1 MKIAWV
7 IYGELAQA
15 TGGYV
20 YDRIVIE
27 RLRARGDEVR
37 VVSLAPAPRSRA
49 VAALSLA
56 ARLARARPEVV
67 VGDELCYREIAP
79 AFALVPRSAAR
90 VLLVHHL
97 SQWERAPGI
106 GRALTALAESAAIR
120 AADACIATSA
130 TTAERLRREHGLAE
144 VHVAEPGADR
154 LPRRARPARPG
165 GALRLTFVG
174 SFTPR
179 KRLLELLDAF
189 EHAGAAYPGAPH
201 THAPHP
207 GAPHVELVLIG
218 DPARDPAYAARVR
231 RAIAGSPMLRARVSV
246 RGLVSDGALAG
257 ALAETDALV
266 LSSSLEGYGMV
277 LTEAIHAGVPVIA
290 TRGGAVAE
298 VVQDGAEALLCDT
311 THALGEAL
319 RRFLGDASLRER
331 MRAAAEARAPSLPTW
346 DQMAEAVRAAL
357 LHAALMRAAVSRPP
371 ARRPGRAGA
380 R

>member
-7 IYGELAQA
+7 IYGELGQA

-20 YDRIVIE
+20 YDRLVIE

-37 VVSLAPAPRSRA
+37 VISLAPAPRSRA
-49 VAALSLA
+49 LAAFSLA
-56 ARLARARPEVV
+56 ARLAGARPDIV

-79 AFALVPRSAAR
+79 AFALLPRSMVR

-97 SQWERAPGI
+97 SQWERAPGL
-106 GRALTALAESAAIR
+106 GRTLAALAESAAIR
-120 AADACIATSA
+120 AADACVATSA
-130 TTAERLRREHGLAE
+130 TTAERLRREQGLAQ
-144 VHVAEPGADR
+144 VHIAEPGADR
-154 LPRRARPARPG
+154 LPRRARLVRPG

-179 KRLLELLDAF
+179 KRILELLDAF
-189 EHAGAAYPGAPH
+189 EHAGASSPGASS
-201 THAPHP
+201 P
-207 GAPHVELVLIG
+207 GALDVELVLIG

-246 RGLVSDGALAG
+246 RGLVSEGALAD
-257 ALAETDALV
+257 ALADTDALV

-311 THALGEAL
+311 TQALGEAL

-331 MRAAAEARAPSLPTW
+331 MRAAAETRAPSLPTW
-346 DQMAEAVRAAL
+346 DQTAEAVRAAL
-357 LHAALMRAAVSRPP
+357 MHAASSCPP

>member
-37 VVSLAPAPRSRA
+37 VVSLAPAPRSRTL
-49 VAALSLA
+49 AALSLA

-79 AFALVPRSAAR
+79 AFLLLPRSVAR

-97 SQWERAPGI
+97 SQWERAPGL
-106 GRALTALAESAAIR
+106 GRTLTALAESAAIR
-120 AADACIATSA
+120 AADACVATSA
-130 TTAERLRREHGLAE
+130 TTAERLRREHGLAQ
-144 VHVAEPGADR
+144 VHIAEPGADR
-154 LPRRARPARPG
+154 LPRRARTARPG

-189 EHAGAAYPGAPH
+189 EHAGAPYPGAP
-201 THAPHP
+201 P
-207 GAPHVELVLIG
+207 VELVFIG

-231 RAIAGSPMLRARVSV
+231 RAIEASPMLRARVSL
-246 RGLVSDGALAG
+246 RGLVSDGALAD

-311 THALGEAL
+311 TQALGAAL

-346 DQMAEAVRAAL
+346 DQAAEAARAAL
-357 LHAALMRAAVSRPP
+357 LPALRRAALSCPP

-380 R
+380 P

>member
-7 IYGELAQA
+7 IYGELGQA

-27 RLRARGDEVR
+27 RLRARGDEVW

-49 VAALSLA
+49 LAAFSLA
-56 ARLARARPEVV
+56 ARLAGARPDVV

-79 AFALVPRSAAR
+79 AFALLPRSMAR

-97 SQWERAPGI
+97 SQWERAPGL
-106 GRALTALAESAAIR
+106 GRALTALAESAALR
-120 AADACIATSA
+120 AADACVATSA
-130 TTAERLRREHGLAE
+130 TTAERLRCEHGVAQL
-144 VHVAEPGADR
+144 HIAEPGADR

-165 GALRLTFVG
+165 GGLRLTFVG

-179 KRLLELLDAF
+179 KRILELLDAF
-189 EHAGAAYPGAPH
+189 EHAGASSPDAPD
-201 THAPHP
+201 
-207 GAPHVELVLIG
+207 VELVLIG
-218 DPARDPAYAARVR
+218 DPARDPAYAACVR

-246 RGLVSDGALAG
+246 RGLVSEGALAD
-257 ALAETDALV
+257 ALADTDALV

-311 THALGEAL
+311 TQALGEAL

-331 MRAAAEARAPSLPTW
+331 MRAAAEARAHSLPTW
-346 DQMAEAVRAAL
+346 DQTAEAVRAAL
-357 LHAALMRAAVSRPP
+357 MHAALSCPP